1 MKRNLSIDLVKIIA
15 MFMVLMLHIGLLK
28 PPNTTFY
35 RCTHGVACIAIP
47 LFFMVSGYLLS
58 NKIPDFNYSIKKI
71 SRILLFIFKTTTLF
85 IIIEYVFFNGNLLL
99 LLRSYYNWFNQHG
112 IMWHYWYFASMIFI
126 YVSLPLLLKIIH
138 SKYLGLSL
146 IILVVISLCFFI
158 LDLFYDFERENIRQT
173 YRIWYW
179 LMFFFL
185 GAYIN
190 LNQSKFKIINW
201 KFAFCACF
209 IYTLFQVSMVSYI
222 TANEFFFGS
231 IFCMLYAITVFVAC
245 LNKKIKNNTVIHE
258 LSSLFLPVYAI
269 HPYIISKLLYLVPYL
284 NFSSI
289 INYFTLLSLVVV
301 INISIAFILMR
312 IPYVKDIFK
321 M

>member
-1 MKRNLSIDLVKIIA
+1 MQRNLSIDLVKIIA

-35 RCTHGVACIAIP
+35 RCTHGIACIAIP

-58 NKIPDFNYSIKKI
+58 NKKPDYNYSIKKI
-71 SRILLFIFKTTTLF
+71 GKVLLFIFKTTTLF
-85 IIIEYVFFNGNLLL
+85 LIIEYVFFYGNLML
-99 LLRSYYNWFNQHG
+99 LLRSYFNWVNQHG

-126 YVSLPLLLKIIH
+126 YVSLPVLLKIIH
-138 SKYLGLSL
+138 SEFFRFSL

-158 LDLFYDFERENIRQT
+158 LDLFYNFERENIRQT

-179 LMFFFL
+179 LMYFFL

-190 LNQSKFKIINW
+190 FNQTKFKIITW
-201 KFAFCACF
+201 KFALCACF
-209 IYTLFQVSMVSYI
+209 IYTIFQVSMVSYI
-222 TANEFFFGS
+222 TANEYYFGS
-231 IFCMLYAITVFVAC
+231 ILCMLYAITVFVAC
-245 LNKKIKNNTVIHE
+245 LNTKIKNITLIHE

-284 NFSSI
+284 HFSSI
-289 INYFTLLSLVVV
+289 VYYFVLLSLVVG
-301 INISIAFILMR
+301 INISLAYLLMK